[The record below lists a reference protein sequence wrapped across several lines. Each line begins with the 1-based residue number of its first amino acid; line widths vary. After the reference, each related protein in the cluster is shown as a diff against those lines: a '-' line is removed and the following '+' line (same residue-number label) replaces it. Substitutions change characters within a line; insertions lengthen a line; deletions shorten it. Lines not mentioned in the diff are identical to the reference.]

1 MFDIRWIREEPEAF
15 DAALKRRGLAPLSA
29 DILALD
35 ARRREVQTALQALQ
49 TRRNDASKAI
59 GEAKRKGDDAAAL
72 MAEVAGLKDQM
83 AAAEEEERRLA
94 TELQDRLSGIPNAPL
109 PEVPDGADESAN
121 VCLRRD
127 LEPRQFDF
135 AAKEHYELGEALGL
149 LDFEAA
155 ARLSGARFA
164 VMRGRLARL
173 HRALAQFMLDLHT
186 TEHGY
191 TEVAPPF
198 LVRDEALYGTGQ
210 LPKFAEDLF
219 RTTQGLWLI
228 PTAEVPLTNLVADEI
243 LDAEALPLRVTALT
257 PCFRSEAGSAGRD
270 TRGMLR
276 QHQFEKV
283 ELVSIATPEQSAD
296 ELERMVGCAETVQIG
311 RAHV

>member
-1 MFDIRWIREEPEAF
+1 
-15 DAALKRRGLAPLSA
+15 
-29 DILALD
+29 
-35 ARRREVQTALQALQ
+35 
-49 TRRNDASKAI
+49 
-59 GEAKRKGDDAAAL
+59 

-173 HRALAQFMLDLHT
+173 PRALAQFMLDLHT
-186 TEHGY
+186 PAHGSP
-191 TEVAPPF
+191 EAAPPF
-198 LVRDEALYGTGQ
+198 LVRSEERRVGKG
-210 LPKFAEDLF
+210 
-219 RTTQGLWLI
+219 GLHS
-228 PTAEVPLTNLVADEI
+228 V
-243 LDAEALPLRVTALT
+243 
-257 PCFRSEAGSAGRD
+257 
-270 TRGMLR
+270 
-276 QHQFEKV
+276 
-283 ELVSIATPEQSAD
+283 
-296 ELERMVGCAETVQIG
+296 
-311 RAHV
+311 

>member
-109 PEVPDGADESAN
+109 PEVPDDADESAN
-121 VCLRRD
+121 VGLRRD
-127 LEPRQFDF
+127 Q
-135 AAKEHYELGEALGL
+135 LGRATW
-149 LDFEAA
+149 
-155 ARLSGARFA
+155 
-164 VMRGRLARL
+164 RGR
-173 HRALAQFMLDLHT
+173 
-186 TEHGY
+186 G
-191 TEVAPPF
+191 
-198 LVRDEALYGTGQ
+198 GQ
-210 LPKFAEDLF
+210 DRK
-219 RTTQGLWLI
+219 
-228 PTAEVPLTNLVADEI
+228 
-243 LDAEALPLRVTALT
+243 LR
-257 PCFRSEAGSAGRD
+257 G
-270 TRGMLR
+270 
-276 QHQFEKV
+276 
-283 ELVSIATPEQSAD
+283 
-296 ELERMVGCAETVQIG
+296 
-311 RAHV
+311 